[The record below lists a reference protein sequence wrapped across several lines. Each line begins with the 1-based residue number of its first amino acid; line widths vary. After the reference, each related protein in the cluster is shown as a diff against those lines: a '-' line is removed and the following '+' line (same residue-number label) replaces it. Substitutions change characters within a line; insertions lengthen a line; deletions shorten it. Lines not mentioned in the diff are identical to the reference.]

1 MNLKYFLFL
10 ILIKSNLLT
19 IGQTPSFQIALAKY
33 NGGGDWYANPT
44 ALPNLIKFC
53 NENMNA
59 NIQENPAQVDIGNNE
74 IFNYPFIHLTGHGNV
89 VFDQSE
95 IANLRKYLTSGGF
108 LHISDNYGLDQFIR
122 NEMLKV
128 FPELEFV
135 VLPYNHPIY
144 SIHYEF
150 KDGLPKIHEHNNENP
165 QGLGLIY
172 EGRLICFYDFEC
184 DLGDGWEDQEVHNDS
199 NDNRTKALKM
209 GANIIKLAFTNQES
223 F

>member
-74 IFNYPFIHLTGHGNV
+74 IFNYPFIHLT
-89 VFDQSE
+89 
-95 IANLRKYLTSGGF
+95 R
-108 LHISDNYGLDQFIR
+108 
-122 NEMLKV
+122 
-128 FPELEFV
+128 
-135 VLPYNHPIY
+135 
-144 SIHYEF
+144 
-150 KDGLPKIHEHNNENP
+150 
-165 QGLGLIY
+165 
-172 EGRLICFYDFEC
+172 
-184 DLGDGWEDQEVHNDS
+184 
-199 NDNRTKALKM
+199 
-209 GANIIKLAFTNQES
+209 
-223 F
+223 